1 MRVRPS
7 VNLTH
12 PMATV
17 VRSPSE
23 LQKRPVILPILEIP
37 VMLRQNRGGSRPW
50 SSTPRCRRRRRRARN
65 DPRLPLAA
73 ILDCARRP
81 SRVCRL
87 PRPGGVPG
95 AEKSALPEGGAGEAV
110 HGREGVAVLP
120 ADAGQRQGLLRLQAK
135 EPCKR
140 TRGARGGA
148 AGTRRPGREDPQRA
162 RAAAAKQFA
171 PPPPHH
177 TPRGISCHPLT
188 PLPPGGPT
196 PRTSSRKFLDSGTLG
211 RRRRAGAG
219 GGRNSKGGEAA
230 GGGP

>member
-162 RAAAAKQFA
+162 RALR
-171 PPPPHH
+171 
-177 TPRGISCHPLT
+177 PRS
-188 PLPPGGPT
+188 
-196 PRTSSRKFLDSGTLG
+196 SSRRPHPITRLVASPAT
-211 RRRRAGAG
+211 R
-219 GGRNSKGGEAA
+219 
-230 GGGP
+230 